1 MNATNSLKVI
11 SVVRL
16 FDEEI
21 DASEELITKIDNQR
35 ANVTEKVSSKDFFNT
50 FSLLQMRV
58 CLVRSTRMVGGYDN
72 FCTTQVDNRFVA
84 IFCKLINSFIYL

>member
-1 MNATNSLKVI
+1 MNATNSLKMI

-35 ANVTEKVSSKDFFNT
+35 ANVTEKGSSKDFSILFP
-50 FSLLQMRV
+50 
-58 CLVRSTRMVGGYDN
+58 C
-72 FCTTQVDNRFVA
+72 
-84 IFCKLINSFIYL
+84 CKCVSVW